1 MCHQTVCLVA
11 RHLEANGIPTVIL
24 GSALDIVEH
33 CGVPRFVFADFP
45 LGNPCGKPYDVDM
58 QRTIV
63 AACIELF
70 ETAERPRTTVRMPY
84 RWSEDESWRV
94 RYLEVRP
101 EDVAELA
108 ARGAERRAFRERM
121 RTEGR
126 IRKN

>member
-1 MCHQTVCLVA
+1 MCLVA

-45 LGNPCGKPYDVDM
+45 LGNPCGTPYDRDM
-58 QRTIV
+58 QRSIV

-84 RWSEDESWRV
+84 RWSKDESWRA

-121 RTEGR
+121 RAEGR
-126 IRKN
+126 VREY

>member
-1 MCHQTVCLVA
+1 MCLVA

-33 CGVPRFVFADFP
+33 CGVPRFVFTDFP
-45 LGNPCGKPYDVDM
+45 LGNPCGKPYHSDM
-58 QRTIV
+58 QRSTV
-63 AACIELF
+63 AASIDLF
-70 ETAERPRTTVRMPY
+70 ESAEHPRTTVPMSY
-84 RWSEDESWRV
+84 GWSDDEAWRD
-94 RYLEVRP
+94 RYLDVRP

-121 RTEGR
+121 RSEGR

>member
-1 MCHQTVCLVA
+1 MCLIA

-45 LGNPCGKPYDVDM
+45 LGNPCGKPYEVDM
-58 QRTIV
+58 QRSIV
-63 AACIELF
+63 TACIELF
-70 ETAERPRTTVRMPY
+70 ETADRPRTTTRIPY
-84 RWSEDESWRV
+84 RWSEDESWRA

-108 ARGAERRAFRERM
+108 ARGAERRAFRARM
-121 RTEGR
+121 RAEGR
-126 IRKN
+126 VREN